1 MNKEK
6 LEKLKEIN
14 RIMLEAASLG
24 FALDRISELV
34 KEIIDVDRISIFIYN
49 RKVDLLSIYK
59 ADFIDKFVFPATKGV
74 AGYVAK
80 TKEIKVVNDTNK
92 EPLFYKQVD
101 KESGYHTKNILAVP
115 ILNSENEILG
125 VVEFIN
131 KLDGKFND
139 KDVAVAKFFV
149 KYISEPLEIILER
162 EKNV

>member
-1 MNKEK
+1 MTREK

-14 RIMLEAASLG
+14 EIMLDSVSLS
-24 FALDRISELV
+24 FALDKISELV

-59 ADFIDKFVFPATKGV
+59 ADLIDKFVFPATKGV

-80 TKEIKVVNDTNK
+80 TKEIKVVNNTSQ
-92 EPLFYKQVD
+92 EPLFYQQVD
-101 KESGYHTKNILAVP
+101 KESGYHTKNILALP
-115 ILNSENEILG
+115 ILNLEGEVLG

-139 KDVAVAKFFV
+139 KDVAIAKLFV
-149 KYISEPLEIILER
+149 KYISEPLEALLKR

>member
-14 RIMLEAASLG
+14 TIMLEGGSLG
-24 FALDRISELV
+24 FILDRVSKLV

-49 RKVDLLSIYK
+49 KRVNMLYTYKTDLIEKLI
-59 ADFIDKFVFPATKGV
+59 FPASKGI

-80 TKEIKVVNDTNK
+80 TKKIKIVNNTDE
-92 EPLFYKQVD
+92 EPLFYREVD

-131 KLDGKFND
+131 KLDGDFND

>member
-14 RIMLEAASLG
+14 TIMLEAGSLG
-24 FALDRISELV
+24 FALDRISKLV

-59 ADFIDKFVFPATKGV
+59 ADLIDKFVFPATKGV

-101 KESGYHTKNILAVP
+101 KESGYHTHSILALP
-115 ILNSENEILG
+115 IVNLDGEVLG

-139 KDVAVAKFFV
+139 KDIAIAKLFV
-149 KYISEPLEIILER
+149 KYISDPLETILER

>member
-14 RIMLEAASLG
+14 AIMLEAGSLG

-49 RKVDLLSIYK
+49 KKINRLYTYK
-59 ADFIDKFVFPATKGV
+59 ADLIEKLIIPASKGIV
-74 AGYVAK
+74 GYVAK
-80 TKEIKVVNDTNK
+80 TKEIKVVDNTDE
-92 EPLFYKQVD
+92 EPLFYKEVD
-101 KESGYHTKNILAVP
+101 EESGYHTKNILAVP
-115 ILNSENEILG
+115 ILNLENEILG

-139 KDVAVAKFFV
+139 KDIAIAKLFV
-149 KYISEPLEIILER
+149 KYISEPLETILER